1 MCAAPSPEHPE
12 SGDPSDSGADLLK
25 HLLGSLL
32 DDFRVWFDRGGTL
45 LDCCPD
51 AVMSEAERQE
61 LRAALETAS
70 RELAAAS
77 ALRNAT
83 LSPVALSLETLA
95 PWHQLVMR
103 LWGLSARLRALQ
115 VPLPELQWPEP
126 PAFPG

>member
-1 MCAAPSPEHPE
+1 MSAAPSPSEP
-12 SGDPSDSGADLLK
+12 GADLLD

-32 DDFRVWFDRGGTL
+32 DDFRVWFARGETL

-51 AVMSEAERQE
+51 AVLSLDERQQ
-61 LRAALETAS
+61 LRAQLQEAS

-77 ALRNAT
+77 ALRKAT
-83 LSPVALSLETLA
+83 RSPVALSLETLA

-115 VPLPELQWPEP
+115 VPLPQLEWPEP

>member
-1 MCAAPSPEHPE
+1 MSAAPSPPE
-12 SGDPSDSGADLLK
+12 PGADLLD

-32 DDFRVWFDRGGTL
+32 DDFRIWFARGETL

-51 AVMSEAERQE
+51 GVMSIEEQQK
-61 LRAALETAS
+61 LRAELQEAS

-77 ALRNAT
+77 ALRSAT
-83 LSPVALSLETLA
+83 SAPVALSLETLA

-103 LWGLSARLRALQ
+103 LWGLSARLRAQQ
-115 VPLPELQWPEP
+115 VSLPQLHWPEP

>member
-1 MCAAPSPEHPE
+1 MSAAPSPQEP
-12 SGDPSDSGADLLK
+12 GADLLD

-32 DDFRVWFDRGGTL
+32 DDFRIWFARGETL

-51 AVMSEAERQE
+51 GVMSIEEQQN
-61 LRAALETAS
+61 LRAELQEAS

-77 ALRNAT
+77 ALRSAT
-83 LSPVALSLETLA
+83 SAPVALSLETLA

-103 LWGLSARLRALQ
+103 LWGLSARLRAQQ
-115 VPLPELQWPEP
+115 VSLPQLHWPEP

>member
-1 MCAAPSPEHPE
+1 MSAAPSPPE
-12 SGDPSDSGADLLK
+12 PGADLLD

-32 DDFRVWFDRGGTL
+32 DDFRIWFARGETL

-51 AVMSEAERQE
+51 AVMSLDERQA
-61 LRAALETAS
+61 LRAELQEAS

-77 ALRNAT
+77 ALHSAT
-83 LSPVALSLETLA
+83 STPMALSLETMA

-103 LWGLSARLRALQ
+103 LWGLSARLRAQQ
-115 VPLPELQWPEP
+115 VSLPQLDWPEP

>member
-1 MCAAPSPEHPE
+1 MSAAPSPPE
-12 SGDPSDSGADLLK
+12 PGADLLD

-32 DDFRVWFDRGGTL
+32 DDFRVWFARGETL

-51 AVMSEAERQE
+51 GVMSIEERQM
-61 LRAALETAS
+61 LRAELHEAS

-77 ALRNAT
+77 ALRSAT
-83 LSPVALSLETLA
+83 SAPVALSLETLA

-103 LWGLSARLRALQ
+103 LWGLSARLRAQQ
-115 VPLPELQWPEP
+115 VSLPQLHWPEP

>member
-1 MCAAPSPEHPE
+1 MSAAPSAPEP
-12 SGDPSDSGADLLK
+12 GADLLD

-32 DDFRVWFDRGGTL
+32 DDFRVWFARGDTL

-51 AVMSEAERQE
+51 AVMPLDERQA
-61 LRAALETAS
+61 LRAELQAAS

-77 ALRNAT
+77 ALRGAT
-83 LSPVALSLETLA
+83 SAPVALSLETLA

-115 VPLPELQWPEP
+115 VPLPQLEWPEP

>member
-1 MCAAPSPEHPE
+1 MSAAPPPGHPE
-12 SGDPSDSGADLLK
+12 SGADLLN

-32 DDFRVWFDRGGTL
+32 DDFRVWFERGDTL

-51 AVMSEAERQE
+51 AVMSAVERQQ
-61 LRAALETAS
+61 LREEIETAS

-83 LSPVALSLETLA
+83 SSPVALSLETLA

-115 VPLPELQWPEP
+115 VPLPQLHWPEP

>member
-1 MCAAPSPEHPE
+1 MSAAPSPPE
-12 SGDPSDSGADLLK
+12 PGADLLD

-32 DDFRVWFDRGGTL
+32 DDFRIWFARGETL

-51 AVMSEAERQE
+51 AVMSLDERQA
-61 LRAALETAS
+61 LRAELQEAS

-77 ALRNAT
+77 ALRSAT
-83 LSPVALSLETLA
+83 SAPVALSLETMA

-103 LWGLSARLRALQ
+103 LWGLSARLRAQQ
-115 VPLPELQWPEP
+115 VSLPQLDWPEP

>member
-1 MCAAPSPEHPE
+1 MSASPSP
-12 SGDPSDSGADLLK
+12 SDQESGADLLD

-32 DDFRVWFDRGGTL
+32 ADFRVWFERGTTL

-51 AVMSEAERQE
+51 AVMPAEERQQ
-61 LRAALETAS
+61 LREEIQRAR

-77 ALRNAT
+77 ALRSAT
-83 LSPVALSLETLA
+83 SAPVALSLETLA

-103 LWGLSARLRALQ
+103 LWGLSARLRAQQ
-115 VPLPELQWPEP
+115 VTLPQLHWPEP

>member
-1 MCAAPSPEHPE
+1 MSAAPSPSE
-12 SGDPSDSGADLLK
+12 SGADLLD

-32 DDFRVWFDRGGTL
+32 DDFRIWFARGETL

-51 AVMSEAERQE
+51 AVMARDEREQ
-61 LRAALETAS
+61 LRAQLHTAC

-77 ALRNAT
+77 ALRGAT
-83 LSPVALSLETLA
+83 SAPVALSLDTMA

-103 LWGLSARLRALQ
+103 LWGLSARLRAQQ
-115 VPLPELQWPEP
+115 VPLPQLHWPEP

>member
-1 MCAAPSPEHPE
+1 MSAVPSPDHPE
-12 SGDPSDSGADLLK
+12 SGADLLN

-32 DDFRVWFDRGGTL
+32 DDFRIWFDRGDTL

-51 AVMSEAERQE
+51 VVMSAEERQQ
-61 LRAALETAS
+61 LREAIAAAS
-70 RELAAAS
+70 RELASAS
-77 ALRNAT
+77 ALCNAT
-83 LSPVALSLETLA
+83 TAPVALGLETLA

-115 VPLPELQWPEP
+115 VPLPQLHWPEP

>member
-1 MCAAPSPEHPE
+1 MSAAPSPQEP
-12 SGDPSDSGADLLK
+12 GADLLD

-32 DDFRVWFDRGGTL
+32 DDFRIWFARGETL

-51 AVMSEAERQE
+51 GVMSIEEQQK
-61 LRAALETAS
+61 LRAELQEAS

-77 ALRNAT
+77 ALRSAT
-83 LSPVALSLETLA
+83 SAPVALSLETLA

-103 LWGLSARLRALQ
+103 LWGLSARLRAQQ
-115 VPLPELQWPEP
+115 VSLPQLHWPEP